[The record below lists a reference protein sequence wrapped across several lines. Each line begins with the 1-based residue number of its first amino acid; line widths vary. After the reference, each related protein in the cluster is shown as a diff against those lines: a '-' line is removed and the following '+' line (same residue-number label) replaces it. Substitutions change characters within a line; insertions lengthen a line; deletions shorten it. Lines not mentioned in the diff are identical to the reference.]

1 MTLYAGVILL
11 TELMMLTMTI
21 HVMHYSGFTKV
32 EKTWYLVTFVAIMLC
47 ALAEFLAIELN
58 AQGSAFRIP
67 LTVITVIQFSLTPL
81 LPVFF
86 AGALGMRR
94 EAKLVGAALSVNAVA
109 QIISAP
115 FGWIF
120 YFDETGKYI
129 RGKVYIIYQAFYIV
143 SLVFLIIGL
152 AVVGKR
158 FKKRDIYTIVMVLIV
173 MVAAILPLIL
183 YKVYTD
189 YIGIAISA
197 CLCYIYYN
205 DLIQEDLTAEVIEKQ
220 KELAR
225 VQKHIISGL
234 ANVIESRDMETGEHV
249 ARTSEYVRILAEDA
263 RKEGVYADV
272 LDDKFIEL
280 MTRLAPMHDIG
291 KIVVPDH
298 ILKKPGRLTV
308 EEYELM
314 KRHASEGG
322 AVVREVLSGISDE
335 EYITFA
341 SNIATYHHE
350 RWNGR
355 GYPKGLSGEE
365 IPLCARI
372 MAIADVFDA
381 LISKRCY
388 KNAMPREKAYEI
400 IREESGTH
408 FDPKLA
414 EVFLKHRDEFT

>member
-58 AQGSAFRIP
+58 ARGSAFRVP
-67 LTVITVIQFSLTPL
+67 LTVITVIQFSITPL

-86 AGALGMRR
+86 AGALGLRR
-94 EAKLVGAALSVNAVA
+94 EAKLVGAAFSFNAVA

-120 YFDETGKYI
+120 YFDETGRYI
-129 RGKVYIIYQAFYIV
+129 RGRGYIVYQAFYIV
-143 SLVFLIIGL
+143 SLIFLIIGL

-263 RKEGVYADV
+263 RKEGVYADA
-272 LDDKFIEL
+272 LDDKFIEW

-322 AVVREVLSGISDE
+322 AVVREVLSGITDE
-335 EYITFA
+335 AYINFA
-341 SNIATYHHE
+341 SDIATYHHE
-350 RWNGR
+350 RWDGR

-388 KNAMPREKAYEI
+388 KEAMPREKAYEI

>member
-58 AQGSAFRIP
+58 ARGSAFRIP
-67 LTVITVIQFSLTPL
+67 LTVITVIQFSITPL

-86 AGALGMRR
+86 AGALGLRR
-94 EAKLVGAALSVNAVA
+94 EAKLVGAAFSVNAVA
-109 QIISAP
+109 QILSAP

-120 YFDETGKYI
+120 YFDETGRYI
-129 RGKVYIIYQAFYIV
+129 RGKGYIVYQAFYIV
-143 SLVFLIIGL
+143 SLIFLIIGL

-173 MVAAILPLIL
+173 MVAAIVPLIL

-205 DLIQEDLTAEVIEKQ
+205 DLIQEDLTAEVIAKQ
-220 KELAR
+220 RELAR

-308 EEYELM
+308 EE
-314 KRHASEGG
+314 
-322 AVVREVLSGISDE
+322 
-335 EYITFA
+335 
-341 SNIATYHHE
+341 
-350 RWNGR
+350 
-355 GYPKGLSGEE
+355 
-365 IPLCARI
+365 
-372 MAIADVFDA
+372 
-381 LISKRCY
+381 
-388 KNAMPREKAYEI
+388 
-400 IREESGTH
+400 
-408 FDPKLA
+408 
-414 EVFLKHRDEFT
+414 